1 MNNRFT
7 LPEAA
12 VGAREGR
19 LPRVCPLDTAIASAR
34 HLPAGLKSSKNEAVE
49 AALRRNDRKAS
60 TISNKSTGL
69 MSLYIRNEANN
80 AFSAWLAYRSLC
92 RKTKK
97 ERFGKSIF
105 TR

>member
-1 MNNRFT
+1 MNSRFA
-7 LPEAA
+7 PEAA
-12 VGAREGR
+12 VGARESA
-19 LPRVCPLDTAIASAR
+19 PRVCPLDTAIASAR
-34 HLPAGLKSSKNEAVE
+34 HLGRIEIFKNEAVKLPC
-49 AALRRNDRKAS
+49 AAMIARRQLSRQ
-60 TISNKSTGL
+60 ITGL

>member
-1 MNNRFT
+1 MNSRFA
-7 LPEAA
+7 PEAA
-12 VGAREGR
+12 VGAREST
-19 LPRVCPLDTAIASAR
+19 PRVCPLDTAIASAR
-34 HLPAGLKSSKNEAVE
+34 HLGRIEIFKNEAVKLPC
-49 AALRRNDRKAS
+49 AAMIARRQRS
-60 TISNKSTGL
+60 QQITGL